1 MQESS
6 FITLYIQGR
15 GDCSQGTFGLNSRD
29 ELLHLLTR
37 TTPVSVYNLLKDYG
51 INSLDYWMRNK
62 ADQKGFNDIGKKV
75 RKLD

>member
-1 MQESS
+1 MKVLLLLCTFKEGV
-6 FITLYIQGR
+6 TAHKGR
-15 GDCSQGTFGLNSRD
+15 LCLNSRD

-62 ADQKGFNDIGKKV
+62 ADQKGLMILEKKV

>member
-1 MQESS
+1 M
-6 FITLYIQGR
+6 TAHKGR
-15 GDCSQGTFGLNSRD
+15 LCLNSRD

-62 ADQKGFNDIGKKV
+62 ANQKGFTDIGKK
-75 RKLD
+75 KSEN

>member
-1 MQESS
+1 M
-6 FITLYIQGR
+6 TAHKGR
-15 GDCSQGTFGLNSRD
+15 LCLNSRD

-62 ADQKGFNDIGKKV
+62 ANQKGFNDIGKK
-75 RKLD
+75 KSEN